1 MTVNIKIKDSEK
13 SSEEHYAAVGRRLAG
28 RPTKYIPDLGDKI
41 VSEMEKGFSLAAAAA
56 AFDIGRRTVYT
67 WKDENPDFAELVE
80 VAMVKR
86 QRFMEER
93 LMTTQ
98 SGAVVTS
105 TMFALKNAGAADWRE
120 KQDIELSGPG
130 GAPIQTEHTQT
141 ARLVIDATT
150 ASLEQLETL
159 KQIAQQRTEEEGP

>member
-1 MTVNIKIKDSEK
+1 M
-13 SSEEHYAAVGRRLAG
+13 SSAPEIDIEETRKRMAG
-28 RPTKYIPDLGDKI
+28 RPTKYTDDIGLKI
-41 VSEMEKGFSLAAAAA
+41 IEEMKKGFSLAAAAA
-56 AFDIGRRTVYT
+56 AFDISRQTIYD
-67 WKDENPDFAELVE
+67 WKDRHPEFDELVK
-80 VAMVKR
+80 VAMVHR
-86 QRFMEER
+86 QRFLEER
-93 LMTTQ
+93 LMSTQ

-141 ARLVIDATT
+141 ARLVIDAST

-159 KQIAQQRTEEEGP
+159 KQIAMQRTEEEGR

>member
-1 MTVNIKIKDSEK
+1 MSSSFKNGIDEK
-13 SSEEHYAAVGRRLAG
+13 SSDEHYAEVGRRLAG
-28 RPTKYIPDLGDKI
+28 RPTKFTPDLGEKI
-41 VSEMEKGFSLAAAAA
+41 VAEMEKGYSLAAAAA
-56 AFDIGRRTVYT
+56 AFDIGRKTIYA
-67 WKDENPDFAELVE
+67 WKDENPDFADLVE
-80 VAMVKR
+80 VAMVRR
-86 QRFMEER
+86 QRFLEER

-105 TMFALKNAGAADWRE
+105 TTFALKNAGAADWRE

-141 ARLVIDATT
+141 ARLIVDATT

-159 KQIAQQRTEEEGP
+159 KQIAMQRTEEEGP

>member
-1 MTVNIKIKDSEK
+1 MSTDND
-13 SSEEHYAAVGRRLAG
+13 EEFQALKTRLAG
-28 RPTKYIPDLGDKI
+28 RPTSYTPEIGIK
-41 VSEMEKGFSLAAAAA
+41 VVREMEKGFSLAAAAA
-56 AFDIGRRTVYT
+56 AFDISRQTIYN
-67 WKDENPDFAELVE
+67 WKDQFPEFDELVK

-86 QRFMEER
+86 QRFLENR
-93 LMTTQ
+93 LMETN

-105 TMFALKNAGAADWRE
+105 TMFALKNAGAQDWRE

-141 ARLVIDATT
+141 ARLVIDAST

-159 KQIAQQRTEEEGP
+159 KQIAMQRTEEEGP